1 MAEITPDATWY
12 DIIVKADQGA
22 SQTQQVNAIIIPAGH
37 DLGNHTHTLEMER
50 STDDAVWDTP
60 AGWVTINP
68 ILSGIIV
75 GTFTL
80 ETYRYW
86 RVTLGNF
93 SGDVIAH
100 DIPEIFFTRTY
111 EISRLPYR
119 TSNAPIN
126 ALHNAER
133 EMSVS
138 GDDRFTRYGPSK
150 WRAVYPW
157 RLDEADKDIMLGLL
171 DGVGNVGGQCWRGQ
185 KPFYL
190 KDVGGT
196 WRYVTITN
204 DPKIVEIAY
213 QQYEVTLELQ
223 EVVS

>member
-1 MAEITPDATWY
+1 MAAITPDTGVTLVGNFKNVAQSIDT
-12 DIIVKADQGA
+12 
-22 SQTQQVNAIIIPAGH
+22 IIIPDGH
-37 DLGNHTHTLEMER
+37 DLNGHVLNVQY
-50 STDDAVWDTP
+50 SDNGVSYFDP
-60 AGWVTINP
+60 AGWTDIDP
-68 ILSGIIV
+68 IPSGIIT
-75 GTFTL
+75 GSWTAADHN
-80 ETYRYW
+80 YW
-86 RVTLGNF
+86 AVTITGM
-93 SGDVIAH
+93 DATAH
-100 DIPEIFFTRTY
+100 DWPELILTKAY

-126 ALHNAER
+126 KLHNAER
-133 EMSVS
+133 ETSVS

-157 RLDEADKDIMLGLL
+157 RLNEADKDIMLGLL
-171 DGVGNVGGQCWRGQ
+171 DGEGNVGGQTWRGQ

-213 QQYEVTLELQ
+213 EQYEVTIELQ